1 MPPSIV
7 GNWGSI
13 VVYCK
18 LELARCVGGLIGAA
32 WCLHVLCAQWGEG
45 SADCRESGL
54 ERIQITTISFQSKKE
69 IQFSLIRDLTGVE
82 FPDREQVASLA
93 WKRIRGSPVG

>member
-13 VVYCK
+13 VVYCRLK
-18 LELARCVGGLIGAA
+18 LALCGGGLIGAA
-32 WCLHVLCAQWGEG
+32 WCLHVLRAQWGKG

-54 ERIQITTISFQSKKE
+54 ERIQITTSTSN
-69 IQFSLIRDLTGVE
+69 
-82 FPDREQVASLA
+82 
-93 WKRIRGSPVG
+93 

>member
-18 LELARCVGGLIGAA
+18 LELARCGGGLIGAA
-32 WCLHVLCAQWGEG
+32 WCPHVLCAQWGEG
-45 SADCRESGL
+45 SADCRGRGL
-54 ERIQITTISFQSKKE
+54 ERIQITTSTSTKIRTKGRATCSRTDSFELSGE
-69 IQFSLIRDLTGVE
+69 MLSRCFT
-82 FPDREQVASLA
+82 
-93 WKRIRGSPVG
+93 